1 MQEAV
6 ATAKPAIQ
14 DETKEDKEEA
24 TSNSLEAVAI
34 GVSCGLG
41 VLFVGG
47 LVGTATW
54 RHFIARVS

>member
-1 MQEAV
+1 MAI
-6 ATAKPAIQ
+6 AKPVIQ
-14 DETKEDKEEA
+14 DEKEEDKDEA

-47 LVGTATW
+47 LVGTAT
-54 RHFIARVS
+54 